1 VKEQHSKNTEN
12 TEFITLSRSE
22 YESLLLE
29 CKSNEILVEKESELQ
44 AEVLYLKQEL
54 DKLKR
59 MIFGAKSE
67 RFIPTDSSQLAL
79 GLEGVELKE
88 KEPETQ
94 TLSYTR
100 NKPKKTEV
108 PGHSRMP
115 LPAHLPREEH
125 VIEPEENVEGGKKIG
140 EEITEILDYKP
151 GKLFVQRYI
160 RPKYVLPEDKGI
172 VIGQLPSLPIHRGNA
187 GQGLLAH
194 MIVSKFV
201 DHIPFYRQV
210 QQFKREGVVLPES
223 TMNGWFSATCRL
235 LSPLYEKLKSEVL
248 KSDYLMADETPIP
261 VLTEDK
267 PGATH
272 KGYIWVYYDPL
283 RRMVLFDYRKS
294 RSREGPNEILKDF
307 KGKLQ
312 TDGYEAYTIFE
323 KQNGIT
329 LLACMA
335 HARRKF
341 KEASDNDKIRAE
353 HMLGLM
359 QDLYA
364 IERKAREADM
374 SHEERYA
381 LRQKESLTILRE
393 MENWMKEN
401 IIQVLPKSAIGKA
414 IAYTLKLW
422 HRLIRY
428 AEDGK
433 CEIDNNL
440 IENAIRPVALGRKN
454 YLFAGS
460 HEGAERAALV
470 YTFMGCC
477 KMNQVEPFA
486 WLSDTLSRLPDMK
499 ISKIGELLPTNW
511 STVRAVVE
519 TYTLK

>member
-1 VKEQHSKNTEN
+1 MEEQDRQNAEN
-12 TEFITLSRSE
+12 TEFITISKSE
-22 YESLLLE
+22 YESL
-29 CKSNEILVEKESELQ
+29 KAHVGKESELQ
-44 AEVLYLKQEL
+44 AEVLYLKHEL

-67 RFIPTDSSQLAL
+67 RFIPIDSSQQLTL
-79 GLEGVELKE
+79 RLDGVESLKE

-94 TLSYTR
+94 AISYTR
-100 NKPKKTEV
+100 NKSKQTEEV
-108 PGHSRMP
+108 SGHSRMP
-115 LPAHLPREEH
+115 LPAHLPRVEH
-125 VIEPEENVEGGKKIG
+125 LIEPEENIEGGRKIG
-140 EEITEILDYKP
+140 EEVTEVLEYKP
-151 GKLFVQRYI
+151 GKLFVQRYV

-172 VIGQLPSLPIHRGNA
+172 VIGLLPSLPIPRGNA
-187 GQGLLAH
+187 GPGLIAH
-194 MIVSKFV
+194 IEVSKYI
-201 DHIPFYRQV
+201 DHLPFHRQA
-210 QQFKREGVVLPES
+210 QQFKREGVVLAES
-223 TMNGWFSATCRL
+223 TINGWHVGGCKL
-235 LSPLYEKLKSEVL
+235 ILPLYQLLKSEVL
-248 KSDYLMADETPIP
+248 KSNYLMADETPIP

-283 RRMVLFDYRKS
+283 RRIVLFDYRKS
-294 RSREGPNEILKDF
+294 RSREGPLEILKDF
-307 KGKLQ
+307 HGKLQ

-323 KQNGIT
+323 KIKDII

-341 KEASDNDKIRAE
+341 KEAADNDKDRAE
-353 HMLGLM
+353 HMLKLM
-359 QDLYA
+359 QGLYA

-381 LRQKESLTILRE
+381 LRQEESLPILKE

-422 HRLIRY
+422 PRLIRY
-428 AEDGK
+428 ADDGR

-460 HEGAERAALV
+460 HEGAERAAMM
-470 YTFMGCC
+470 YSFMGCC

-486 WLSDTLSRLPDMK
+486 WLRDTLTRLPDTK
-499 ISKIGELLPTNW
+499 ISDIGGFLPNNW
-511 STVRAVVE
+511 APILTPE
-519 TYTLK
+519 GIGTLP

>member
-1 VKEQHSKNTEN
+1 
-12 TEFITLSRSE
+12 
-22 YESLLLE
+22 
-29 CKSNEILVEKESELQ
+29 
-44 AEVLYLKQEL
+44 
-54 DKLKR
+54 
-59 MIFGAKSE
+59 
-67 RFIPTDSSQLAL
+67 
-79 GLEGVELKE
+79 
-88 KEPETQ
+88 
-94 TLSYTR
+94 
-100 NKPKKTEV
+100 
-108 PGHSRMP
+108 
-115 LPAHLPREEH
+115 
-125 VIEPEENVEGGKKIG
+125 
-140 EEITEILDYKP
+140 
-151 GKLFVQRYI
+151 
-160 RPKYVLPEDKGI
+160 
-172 VIGQLPSLPIHRGNA
+172 
-187 GQGLLAH
+187 
-194 MIVSKFV
+194 
-201 DHIPFYRQV
+201 
-210 QQFKREGVVLPES
+210 
-223 TMNGWFSATCRL
+223 
-235 LSPLYEKLKSEVL
+235 
-248 KSDYLMADETPIP
+248 MADETPIP

-364 IERKAREADM
+364 IERKAREEDM
-374 SHEERYA
+374 SYEERYA
-381 LRQKESLTILRE
+381 LRQEESLTILKE